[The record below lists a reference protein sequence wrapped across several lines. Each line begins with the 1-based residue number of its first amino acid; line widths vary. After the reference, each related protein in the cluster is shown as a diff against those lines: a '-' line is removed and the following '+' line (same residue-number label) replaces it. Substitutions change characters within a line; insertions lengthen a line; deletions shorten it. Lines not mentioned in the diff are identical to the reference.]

1 VRRSLF
7 AACLAATVVICADAA
22 PAGADTTLRGRILGQ
37 PQLSGAHARVPL
49 LLANGTAVVLTVPAR
64 SGFRTATTGRTTADG
79 TRLGDAVS
87 AEVGAVRAGRAS
99 ATYLKI
105 VTRSPAPTFDDL
117 RAQLGAAS
125 TGAKEAVDAVGRIG
139 AAQAG
144 GPQDPA
150 ALRFT
155 LLGLRAQLNTLIASL
170 RDQADN
176 MSKVA
181 TSIKDRP
188 RARAHPAAGRHG
200 RRRAVGGDQAGE
212 GRHRPRRVHQLDR
225 RRRGRPAARRRRRH
239 GDPGAQHGVAGP
251 RRAPSAGRPRA
262 AGPARRRAAARRARG
277 AARVGRAAR
286 ARVGSGAP

>member
-87 AEVGAVRAGRAS
+87 AEVRAVRAGRAS

-188 RARAHPAAGRHG
+188 SAHDLTRQLGDTAGGARSAATKLEKGVTGLDEFINSIGGVAGGPPPAAGVDTVTQVLNTALQVLDGLHPQ
-200 RRRAVGGDQAGE
+200 GGPALPGPLGGVQPPD
-212 GRHRPRRVHQLDR
+212 V
-225 RRRGRPAARRRRRH
+225 PAAL
-239 GDPGAQHGVAGP
+239 PG
-251 RRAPSAGRPRA
+251 
-262 AGPARRRAAARRARG
+262 
-277 AARVGRAAR
+277 
-286 ARVGSGAP
+286 